1 MKKMLLL
8 FPFIFLQFLLI
19 AQIQEVYSKVKITI
33 QNPSQ
38 AVQLLENGINMENIA
53 ILKNQSFT
61 VELSN
66 SEILKLNTLDI
77 PYEVIISNMA
87 EYYQK
92 RNLYISIDSINNMIR
107 NSKTLPTQFHLGSI
121 GGFLSLPE
129 IYSDIHLMAQLYPQL
144 ISDYQESQLRDYQ

>member
-1 MKKMLLL
+1 MKKTFLL
-8 FPFIFLQFLLI
+8 FSFIFLQFLLI

-77 PYEVIISNMA
+77 PYEVIIPNMA
-87 EYYQK
+87 EYYQ
-92 RNLYISIDSINNMIR
+92 
-107 NSKTLPTQFHLGSI
+107 
-121 GGFLSLPE
+121 
-129 IYSDIHLMAQLYPQL
+129 
-144 ISDYQESQLRDYQ
+144 